1 MTYEQALAAIHQTPW
16 EKNVPGLKRIGTL
29 MQLLGNPQ
37 DTLNFVHIAGSNGK
51 GSVAA
56 MVASILQQAGYETG
70 LCTSPYITRFNERIK
85 INGASIPDDDL
96 VAVTEKVLNCAKNM
110 QERPTEFEL
119 VSAITFTYFAQKNC
133 DIVVLE
139 VGLGGRM
146 DATNII
152 KSPLVAAITAIG
164 LEHTALLGDTVE
176 KIAAEKAGI
185 IKTGTTT
192 VISDQP
198 ENIID
203 VVANVCREQQV
214 PLYVAKKSDVQQ
226 LSQGADG
233 QQLLYRGHESYHLP
247 LLGAHQLQNA
257 STALSIIRVLQQ
269 KGFAVS
275 RQAVGEGLKN
285 TRWPGRFELLQRA
298 PDFFVDGGHNPQCAG
313 AVGATLRALFPN
325 QKICFLFGVLTDKNY
340 RGIIEP
346 VLPIV
351 KHIVTIT
358 PPSPRAM
365 ASQELSKLLQQDY
378 GVTAEPCATISQ
390 GVARILALSEPSDV
404 ICAYGSLY
412 SVGEIRAC
420 FDLYE

>member
-16 EKNVPGLKRIGTL
+16 EKSIPGLKRIGEL

-56 MVASILQQAGYETG
+56 MTASVLQQAGYVTG
-70 LCTSPYITRFNERIK
+70 LCTSPYITRFNERIR

-96 VAVTEKVLNCAKNM
+96 VVVTEKVLACAKKM

-119 VSAITFTYFAQKNC
+119 VSAITFTYFAERHC

-164 LEHTALLGDTVE
+164 LEHTAILGDTVE

-185 IKTGTTT
+185 IKPGTTA

-198 ENIID
+198 ENIIGVIAD
-203 VVANVCREQQV
+203 ICRERQV
-214 PLYVAKKSDVQQ
+214 PLFVAEKSCVHR
-226 LSQGADG
+226 LSQGSDG
-233 QQLLYRGHESYHLP
+233 QQLLYRGDEIYHLP
-247 LLGAHQLQNA
+247 LLGAHQLQNV
-257 STALSIIRVLQQ
+257 STVLSIIQVLRQ

-275 RQAVGEGLKN
+275 QQAVGEGLKN
-285 TRWPGRFELLQRA
+285 TRWPGRFELLQRS

-313 AVGATLRALFPN
+313 AVEATLRELFPN
-325 QKICFLFGVLTDKNY
+325 QKICFLLGVLTDKNY

-346 VLPIV
+346 ALSIA

-365 ASQELSKLLQQDY
+365 AAQELSKLLQRDY
-378 GVTAEPCATISQ
+378 GVTAEPCTTIAE
-390 GVARILALSEPSDV
+390 GVAKILAQSKPLDV

-420 FDLYE
+420 FGFNG

>member
-16 EKNVPGLKRIGTL
+16 EKSVPGLKRIGEL
-29 MQLLGNPQ
+29 LRLLGNPQ
-37 DTLNFVHIAGSNGK
+37 DTLQYVHIAGSNGK

-56 MVASILQQAGYETG
+56 MTASVLQQAGYITG
-70 LCTSPYITRFNERIK
+70 LCTSPYITRFNERIRV
-85 INGASIPDDDL
+85 NGISIPDEDL
-96 VAVTEKVLNCAKNM
+96 VAVTEKVLLCAQKM

-119 VSAITFTYFAQKNC
+119 VSAITFTYFAQRQC

-139 VGLGGRM
+139 VGLGGRL

-185 IKTGTTT
+185 IKPGTTA

-198 ENIID
+198 RNIVD
-203 VVANVCREQQV
+203 VIADICRERQV
-214 PLYVAKKSDVQQ
+214 ALCVAEKSSIHR
-226 LSQGADG
+226 LSQEPDG
-233 QQLLYRGHESYHLP
+233 QQLLYRGEHIYHLS
-247 LLGAHQLQNA
+247 LLGGHQLQNV
-257 STALSIIRVLQQ
+257 STVLSIIEVLRQ
-269 KGFAVS
+269 KGFAIS
-275 RQAVGEGLKN
+275 EQAVSEGLKN
-285 TRWPGRFELLQRA
+285 TRWPGRFELLQRS

-313 AVGATLRALFPN
+313 AVEATLRELFPN
-325 QKICFLFGVLTDKNY
+325 RKICLLLGVLADKNY

-346 VLPIV
+346 MLPLA

-365 ASQELSKLLQQDY
+365 PAGELSELLQREY
-378 GVTAEPCATISQ
+378 GVLAEPCTTIAQ
-390 GVARILALSEPSDV
+390 GVARILELAEPSDV

-420 FDLYE
+420 FDYID